1 MGHYHDISMST
12 AEATKELREL
22 IPDSYGA
29 FRDLH
34 RAAFTDGALSPAVKE
49 LMAVAIA
56 VADECEGCIAA
67 HARGAARLGATEEQY
82 AEMLSVTI
90 LMSGGPGT
98 IYAPKAW
105 AAFTEFKE
113 RYA

>member
-1 MGHYHDISMST
+1 MST
-12 AEATKELREL
+12 TEATKELREF
-22 IPDSYGA
+22 IPDTYAA
-29 FRDLH
+29 FRDIH
-34 RAAFTDGALSPAVKE
+34 KAAFADGALSPAVKE
-49 LMAVAIA
+49 LMAVAIS
-56 VADECEGCIAA
+56 VSDECEGCIAA

-90 LMSGGPGT
+90 LMRGGPAT

-105 AAFTEFKE
+105 AAFKEFKE

>member
-1 MGHYHDISMST
+1 MGHYHDISRSS
-12 AEATKELREL
+12 ADATKELREL
-22 IPDSYGA
+22 IPDSYAA
-29 FRDLH
+29 FRDIH
-34 RAAFTDGALSPAVKE
+34 KAAFTDGALSPAVKE

-56 VADECEGCIAA
+56 VSDGCEGCIAA
-67 HARGAARLGATEEQY
+67 HARGAARHGATEQEY

-90 LMSGGPGT
+90 LMNGGPGT

-105 AAFTEFKE
+105 EAFKEFRE